1 MIPANAEIYAI
12 FNVTN
17 TYTAFFLELLSDEV
31 YLHTGIAVVEAI
43 LDQIRRPGLKLSEN
57 VLQHM
62 GKGLN
67 NLRHKIEKPGAIAD
81 DITIMAMLFLAC
93 TSVCHTDTILS
104 LTAELRTDVPRCL
117 LET

>member
-17 TYTAFFLELLSDEV
+17 TNAYFLELLSHEV
-31 YLHTGIAVVEAI
+31 YLHIGIAVVQAI
-43 LDQIRRPGLKLSEN
+43 LGQVRRPGSKPSET

-67 NLRHKIEKPGAIAD
+67 NL
-81 DITIMAMLFLAC
+81 
-93 TSVCHTDTILS
+93 
-104 LTAELRTDVPRCL
+104 
-117 LET
+117 

>member
-17 TYTAFFLELLSDEV
+17 TYNAFFLELLSDED
-31 YLHTGIAVVEAI
+31 YLHTGIAVVQAI
-43 LDQIRRPGLKLSEN
+43 LDQVRGPGSKPSET

-67 NLRHKIEKPGAIAD
+67 NLRHKLEKPGAVAD
-81 DITIMAMLFLAC
+81 DITVMAMLFLAC
-93 TSVCHTDTILS
+93 TSLCCTDTRLGS
-104 LTAELRTDVPRCL
+104 LGEFGTDVTSC
-117 LET
+117 

>member
-1 MIPANAEIYAI
+1 MIPANTEIYDI
-12 FNVTN
+12 FNVIN

-31 YLHTGIAVVEAI
+31 YLHTGIAVVQAI
-43 LDQIRRPGLKLSEN
+43 LGQIRRPGSKPSET

-67 NLRHKIEKPGAIAD
+67 NLRHKVERPGAIAD

-93 TSVCHTDTILS
+93 TSVCHTDTMLILI
-104 LTAELRTDVPRCL
+104 AELRTDVPRCL